1 MSSSENSDAFKS
13 HLKWQKL
20 LSTHQQPD
28 GRLGGLAGSGACPGC
43 GCAAWLVPALPTP
56 TNPSGSDHLVVLL
69 WEVMGQRVQS
79 ISDGQR
85 AGSQD
90 YNHWENVKLVA
101 TPLLLEKRFLRIS
114 F

>member
-13 HLKWQKL
+13 DLKWHKL

-28 GRLGGLAGSGACPGC
+28 GRLGGLAHSGACLGC
-43 GCAAWLVPALPTP
+43 GSAAWLVPALPPP

-69 WEVMGQRVQS
+69 LEVMGQRVKVS
-79 ISDGQR
+79 GMGQR

-90 YNHWENVKLVA
+90 YNHWENVKPVA
-101 TPLLLEKRFLRIS
+101 TPLLEKRFLRIS